1 MSNLKGGT
9 YQKQIRDMN
18 FKLFALGEK
27 KTGDHLTHSNAILE
41 KRNMYAQDF
50 ANFLETNN
58 IEGKLNQL
66 LTPENMNLF
75 LQARLDGLAVSTK
88 ENYLTGFN
96 SLLKGFNEANISHSI
111 GEDFFKNK
119 WEEIKH
125 STPTTPKEARG
136 IGSEHTIHQLAEIR
150 QESGVIAS
158 LMLEQGYRINEA
170 MNIAKN
176 PERYISPLGNG
187 DYKISQIAGKGGKI
201 YQDKIINRE
210 TFKALSSLQSIPS
223 KATFNRDLKKIS
235 PSLRAHDFR
244 YQFARNAFKKEI
256 EVSGYRRALEIVSKA
271 LNHNRTEIS
280 LYYLRSFVLI

>member
-27 KTGDHLTHSNAILE
+27 KTGDHLTHSNATLE

-50 ANFLETNN
+50 ANFLESNN

-66 LTPENMNLF
+66 LTPENMDLF
-75 LQARLDGLAVSTK
+75 LQQRLEGLALSTK

-96 SLLKGFNEANISHSI
+96 SLLKGFNEANISHSV
-111 GEDFFKNK
+111 GENYFKNK

-125 STPTTPKEARG
+125 STPKQSKEARG
-136 IGSEHTIHQLAEIR
+136 LHSENIIQQLTEIR
-150 QESGVIAS
+150 LESGVIAS

-176 PERYISPLGNG
+176 HERYISPLGNG
-187 DYKISQIAGKGGKI
+187 DYKISGIAGKGGKI
-201 YQDKIINRE
+201 YLDKIISRKE
-210 TFKALSSLQSIPS
+210 FKNISSLQSVPS
-223 KATFNRDLKKIS
+223 KATFSRDLKKIS
-235 PSLRAHDFR
+235 PTLRAHDFR
-244 YQFARNAFKKEI
+244 YEFARNAFKKEI
-256 EVSGYRRALEIVSKA
+256 EVSGYKRALEIVSKA
-271 LNHNRTEIS
+271 LNHNRREC
-280 LYYLRSFVLI
+280 

>member
-1 MSNLKGGT
+1 MSNLKGST
-9 YQKQIRDMN
+9 FEKQIRDLN

-27 KTGDHLTHSNAILE
+27 KTGDHLTHSNATLE

-50 ANFLETNN
+50 ANFLEANN
-58 IEGKLNQL
+58 INGKLNQL
-66 LTPENMNLF
+66 LTPENMNTF
-75 LQARLDGLAVSTK
+75 LQERLEGLALSTK

-96 SLLKGFNEANISHSI
+96 SLLKGFNAVNISHSV
-111 GEDFFKNK
+111 GENYFKNK
-119 WEEIKH
+119 WEEIKQ
-125 STPTTPKEARG
+125 STPKSPKEARG
-136 IGSEHTIHQLAEIR
+136 IQSEHIIQQLTEIR

-170 MNIAKN
+170 MNIVKS
-176 PERYISPLGNG
+176 PEKYISPLGNG
-187 DYKISQIAGKGGKI
+187 DYKISGIAGKGGKI
-201 YQDKIINRE
+201 YQDKIISRKE
-210 TFKALSSLQSIPS
+210 FKNISYLQLVPS

-244 YQFARNAFKKEI
+244 YEFARNAFKKEI

-280 LYYLRSFVLI
+280 LIYLK

>member
-1 MSNLKGGT
+1 MANLKGST
-9 YQKQIRDMN
+9 FEKEIRDLN

-27 KTGDHLTHSNAILE
+27 KTGDHLTHSNVTLE

-50 ANFLETNN
+50 ANFLETNK

-66 LTPENMNLF
+66 LTSENMNLF
-75 LQARLDGLAVSTK
+75 LLERLDGLALSTK

-96 SLLKGFNEANISHSI
+96 SLLKGFNEANISHFV
-111 GEDFFKNK
+111 GENYFKNK

-125 STPTTPKEARG
+125 STPKTPKEARG
-136 IGSEHTIHQLAEIR
+136 IGSEHIIKELEAIR
-150 QESGVIAS
+150 RESGVLAS
-158 LMLEQGYRINEA
+158 LMLQHGYRINEA

-187 DYKISQIAGKGGKI
+187 DYKISGIVGKGGKI
-201 YQDKIINRE
+201 YQDKIISRE

-235 PSLRAHDFR
+235 PTLRAHDFR
-244 YQFARNAFKKEI
+244 YEFARNAFKKEI
-256 EVSGYRRALEIVSKA
+256 QVSGYRRALEIVSKA

-280 LYYLRSFVLI
+280 LYYLRG